1 MKRFYLLVSFLLI
14 VGATFWL
21 AGCSKDSATSPVTT
35 KVAEQPLQGETQST
49 TGTSLLAQSV
59 SISCYNLYSWTF
71 TKSMDQSDNS
81 ICKDEC
87 RDLQVTITAVK
98 GVLMAGFEGKICVQN
113 TGAEATENLNITV
126 TLLRSCDGGDFT
138 PVVENL
144 PLRYIS
150 NKPVLGPGESF
161 CYYYEV
167 YMSPFG
173 GIDPNCLYKV
183 VTNITIT
190 NYIDHLGQPFGTTM
204 ESPVIAGC
212 APSNNCVTVTDV
224 PGAITPSTPGVST
237 AGWSVTPVPASIEFC
252 ESGTGY
258 FMLHVCNNGVPTE
271 ESFTAENNIRI
282 NGLVRDWWIKGTLN
296 TRYYLNTIGC
306 TPPSGCTR
314 TIGFYKT
321 HAVPNL
327 YGHNQDMVSAYLP
340 INLGLPAGAKTLV
353 VSSNTQVVT
362 IMQFT
367 GPGGAS
373 NGILKLYAQLLAA
386 KLNIAGAN
394 GSGQGTSNSC
404 IRLTIIA
411 ADAFLATHNANDWA
425 TMSKVQRALVLGA
438 MTILDKYNNGLLC
451 VSHCD

>member
-1 MKRFYLLVSFLLI
+1 MKRFYLLVSFLLV

-35 KVAEQPLQGETQST
+35 KVTEQPLQGETQTT
-49 TGTSLLAQSV
+49 TGTSLSGQSV
-59 SISCYNLYSWTF
+59 SISCYNLFDWTF

-98 GVLMAGFEGKICVQN
+98 GPLMSGFEGKICVQN
-113 TGAEATENLNITV
+113 TGAEATENLTITT
-126 TLLRSCDGGDFT
+126 TLLKSCDGGDFT

-150 NKPVLGPGESF
+150 NKPVLGPSESF
-161 CYYYEV
+161 CYYFEIVTTPY
-167 YMSPFG
+167 G
-173 GIDPNCLYKV
+173 GIDPNCSYKV
-183 VTNITIT
+183 VANITIT
-190 NYIDHLGQPFGTTM
+190 NYVDNLGQPFGTTI
-204 ESPVIAGC
+204 ESPVTQGC
-212 APSNNCVTVTDV
+212 APQKNCVTVTDV
-224 PGAITPSTPGVST
+224 PGTIIPASPGVST

-271 ESFTAENNIRI
+271 ESFTAENSIRVD
-282 NGLVRDWWIKGTLN
+282 GLVRDWWIQGTLN
-296 TRYYLNTIGC
+296 TKYYLNTIGC

-340 INLGLPAGAKTLV
+340 IYLGLPAGAKTLV
-353 VSSNTQVVT
+353 VTSNTQVVS

-367 GPGGAS
+367 GPGGAT

-394 GSGQGTSNSC
+394 GSGEGTSSEC
-404 IRLTIIA
+404 ISSAIA
-411 ADAFLATHNANDWA
+411 AADIFLSTKNANDWA
-425 TMSKVQRALVLGA
+425 SLSKSVQKQVLGW
-438 MTILDKYNNGLLC
+438 MTTFDKYNNGLLC